1 MKEFEEDLVSLIS
14 KITFRDVNDPFL
26 KNVEEDLMKVN
37 SSKDIFVF
45 ADKTPNINETSPENY
60 KKLMRENITKS
71 FKISDNKVTDNINQ
85 ELRDIS
91 HYHSIS
97 NRIDIM
103 SKPNSLVT
111 PAKMKC
117 RLINAAKK
125 VILEN

>member
-91 HYHSIS
+91 H
-97 NRIDIM
+97 
-103 SKPNSLVT
+103 KPNSLVT